1 MRHDDDDDVE
11 NAAYNFRMTKD
22 SLADERAAAAG
33 GWNRGNVKMVGN
45 SASAK
50 NQFLEMNTRWW
61 VQKLS

>member
-11 NAAYNFRMTKD
+11 NAAHNFRMTKD

-33 GWNRGNVKMVGN
+33 GWNEENVKMVGN

-50 NQFLEMNTRWW
+50 NQFSEMNTR
-61 VQKLS
+61 